1 MRQSIGCRLFLPSI
15 LLLIG
20 LIAGP
25 SPALA
30 RARHERRSRQPAKAP
45 PVQPVPLSQIR
56 VFDNL
61 PAPFSLDA
69 RSAVLLDGH
78 SGAVLYAFNEHEKM
92 QPASLAKMMTF
103 YLTLKA
109 LAQKRITLDTE
120 VTISEKAWRLS
131 MNNQV
136 SRMFLRVG
144 QQVPIHDLLYGLV
157 VSSGNDAAVA
167 LAQYLAGSTGAFVI
181 QMNAEAKRL
190 GLTETHF
197 MNPDGLPAD
206 GQYTTAADMAKLGR
220 DLIERFPN
228 AISYTS
234 TKYFTFDKIRQP
246 NFNTLLFHDA
256 RVNGIKTGHVDSAG
270 YHLVA
275 SADSHGMELISCVL
289 GTTSEAQR
297 WEQSEK
303 LIDWGFRTF
312 SSVHPDV
319 QKIVPASIRVYGGVA
334 DQVAIAPAEVP
345 YVTVVR
351 GKESAVTAAYVAS
364 ARYLIAPVTR
374 GAQVGVVN
382 VMLAGKSIASVP
394 VRTESAVAEGGFVKR
409 MTDRIRLML

>member
-25 SPALA
+25 NLASA
-30 RARHERRSRQPAKAP
+30 RARHQRASRRPAKAP
-45 PVQPVPLSQIR
+45 PVEPVPLSQIR

-61 PAPFSLDA
+61 PAPFGLDA
-69 RSAVLLDGH
+69 RSAVLLDGR

-109 LAQKRITLDTE
+109 LEQKRITLDTQ

-144 QQVPIHDLLYGLV
+144 QQVPVHDLLYGLV

-167 LAQYLAGSTGAFVI
+167 LAQYLAGSTDAFVI

-220 DLIERFPN
+220 ELIERFPN
-228 AISYTS
+228 AVTYTS
-234 TKYFTFDKIRQP
+234 SKYFTFDKIRQP

-303 LIDWGFRTF
+303 LVDWGFRTF
-312 SSVHPDV
+312 SSVHPDL
-319 QKIVPASIRVYGGVA
+319 QKIVPASIRVYGGAA
-334 DQVAIAPAEVP
+334 DQVAIAPADVP

-351 GKESAVTAAYVAS
+351 GKEGAVTAAYVAG
-364 ARYLIAPVTR
+364 AKYLVAPVAR
-374 GAQVGVVN
+374 GARVGEVN
-382 VMLAGKSIASVP
+382 VMLAGKSIASAP
-394 VRTESAVAEGGFVKR
+394 VTTGAPVAEGGFVKR

>member
-1 MRQSIGCRLFLPSI
+1 MRQRISRRFFLPSI
-15 LLLIG
+15 LLLSG

-25 SPALA
+25 NLALA
-30 RARHERRSRQPAKAP
+30 KARHARRSRETAKAP
-45 PVQPVPLSQIR
+45 PVQPVPLSQIH

-61 PAPFSLDA
+61 PAPFALDA

-103 YLTLKA
+103 YLTLTA
-109 LAQKRITLDTE
+109 LAQKRITLDTQ

-131 MNNQV
+131 MNREV

-144 QQVPIHDLLYGLV
+144 QQVPIQNLLYGLV

-167 LAQYLAGSTGAFVI
+167 LAQYLAGSSDAFVI

-190 GLTETHF
+190 GLTETHL

-228 AISYTS
+228 ALTYTS
-234 TKYFTFDKIRQP
+234 SKYFTFDKIRQP
-246 NFNTLLFHDA
+246 NFNALLFHDS

-275 SADSHGMELISCVL
+275 SAESHGMELISCVL
-289 GTTSEAQR
+289 GTTSEARR

-312 SSVHPDV
+312 SSVHPDL
-319 QKIVPASIRVYGGVA
+319 QKLVPRSIPVYCGAA
-334 DQVAIAPAEVP
+334 DRVAIAPISTP
-345 YVTVVR
+345 YVTVER
-351 GKESAVTAAYVAS
+351 GKESAVTVAYVAN
-364 ARYLIAPVTR
+364 ARYLVAPVGR
-374 GAQVGVVN
+374 GAQVGEVN
-382 VMLAGKSIASVP
+382 VMLAGKSIAVAP
-394 VRTESAVAEGGFVKR
+394 VTTMSPVAEGGFFKR
-409 MTDRIRLML
+409 TTDRIRLML